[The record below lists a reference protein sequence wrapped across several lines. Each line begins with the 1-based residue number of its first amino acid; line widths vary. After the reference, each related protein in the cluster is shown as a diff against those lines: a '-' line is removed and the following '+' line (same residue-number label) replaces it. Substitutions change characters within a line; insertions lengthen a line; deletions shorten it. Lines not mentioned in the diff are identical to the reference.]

1 MAAEQ
6 EFSDQLAQCL
16 ALADIWFQQK
26 AKRIMATMLKSAP
39 LELYVLRLLR
49 CCQTGRYFKDG
60 AWTEDPSDATCFA
73 AEIDAV
79 RTCIVNNLQ
88 NVELVLST
96 PGTYVDV
103 VTARIR

>member
-1 MAAEQ
+1 
-6 EFSDQLAQCL
+6 
-16 ALADIWFQQK
+16 
-26 AKRIMATMLKSAP
+26 MATMLKSAG
-39 LELYVLRLLR
+39 LEPYVIRLIR
-49 CCQTGRYFKDG
+49 CCHTRRYFKDG

-79 RTCIVNNLQ
+79 RTCVVNNLQ